1 MAERAGRSSW
11 LWDGHRSV
19 AVSSWSRRRPIDRA
33 PRNFTPGL
41 DYFPSRVPSRHRR
54 SAFPAANQ
62 SRRGLSP
69 RTTTSQSA
77 KKGGVGLAMEA
88 LGQEARG
95 GLFPPILPCRPFDGV
110 LVRRL
115 GEVKQVLLLL
125 SGGAHHRKYYRS
137 GGKRRPPAPTASH
150 FWLTFAG
157 VLPRGDG
164 RERRSSG
171 TAQASVPPSHGSPY
185 PPAM

>member
-1 MAERAGRSSW
+1 MWLRIDHRCCLVAGGW
-11 LWDGHRSV
+11 
-19 AVSSWSRRRPIDRA
+19 IDRA
-33 PRNFTPGL
+33 PRNFHSRTRLPPG
-41 DYFPSRVPSRHRR
+41 SRPGPVAGTVVDLLFRR
-54 SAFPAANQ
+54 QINRVRNYPPEARP
-62 SRRGLSP
+62 P
-69 RTTTSQSA
+69 QSA
-77 KKGGVGLAMEA
+77 KKRSVGLGMEA

-150 FWLTFAG
+150 CWLTFAG